1 MLSIKKLKE
10 QENEEKRENFIN
22 QAQLKETPLESKNIT
37 KENIKKI
44 SIYLPMN
51 VYKQLYETS
60 QKEERSINQM
70 IKLIIRNYFDNT
82 TV

>member
-44 SIYLPMN
+44 SIYLPMD

>member
-44 SIYLPMN
+44 SIYLPMD

-60 QKEERSINQM
+60 QKEERSINKM

>member
-1 MLSIKKLKE
+1 MLSIKKLKK

-44 SIYLPMN
+44 SIYLPME

>member
-37 KENIKKI
+37 KKKKKKI

>member
-44 SIYLPMN
+44 SIYLPME

>member
-44 SIYLPMN
+44 SIYLPID

-60 QKEERSINQM
+60 QKEERSINKM

>member
-22 QAQLKETPLESKNIT
+22 QAQLKETPLESKNTT

-44 SIYLPMN
+44 SIYLPMD